1 MMERKQK
8 QTKFGKMIVRQ
19 NDGRV
24 LFLNQNRQYDASF
37 RWKTSVLV
45 FSESDALWS
54 TDVRIQCIQ
63 TYSTLPKKW
72 QFEQMA
78 KSTGNA
84 LQRFREQMAIRTN
97 GNSSSPGFKENWK
110 WQDGVGGL
118 EVLHEVAVAGFRN
131 GGFGECSFQRSNVH
145 SAPT

>member
-1 MMERKQK
+1 M
-8 QTKFGKMIVRQ
+8 F
-19 NDGRV
+19 
-24 LFLNQNRQYDASF
+24 FLNEKIEN
-37 RWKTSVLV
+37 
-45 FSESDALWS
+45 LWS
-54 TDVRIQCIQ
+54 GFFLCQSKIFQRFQKSYLENRASKSKMRKMKTFFPSNVSDLITRLAKPL
-63 TYSTLPKKW
+63 YSTLPKKW